1 MTKIDIFSGFLGA
14 GKTTLIKKLLKDTYG
29 KGQLWTLAVPDNFPD
44 LYKLPGKALTRI
56 RREFPAGGVYLE
68 SRAGREFLDPQR
80 EDRMNMKVRKKKQPV
95 RPAAGKEGK
104 E

>member
-1 MTKIDIFSGFLGA
+1 VA
-14 GKTTLIKKLLKDTYG
+14 GLDPRSTAELY
-29 KGQLWTLAVPDNFPD
+29 QL
-44 LYKLPGKALTRI
+44 I
-56 RREFPAGGVYLE
+56 RRLNREEKITIIMVSHDIAAAVSYATHILHIGDTVFFGTREEYLE